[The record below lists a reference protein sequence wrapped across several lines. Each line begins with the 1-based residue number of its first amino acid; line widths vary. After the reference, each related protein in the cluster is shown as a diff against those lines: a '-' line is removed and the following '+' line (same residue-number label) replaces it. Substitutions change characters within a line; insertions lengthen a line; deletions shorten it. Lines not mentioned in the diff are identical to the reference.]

1 MLHAS
6 SSNQLGLAGM
16 DLAKPACMSRS
27 PSHHSMPLSFHERYL
42 AMSPRDTMTV
52 SLLHAGLGGP
62 LCTIDI
68 RNFVATVNGPVAPG
82 IGVVYDAVA
91 DEIKTRCFNE
101 LSSLMGM
108 QRVDT
113 CEARIFVT
121 WHSTEVGRVVVNS
134 LHRSVHL
141 WTTSL
146 YDWHTCLDAGEP
158 GDADASDVI
167 PSDAIMS
174 EVLLRIHADAV

>member
-1 MLHAS
+1 
-6 SSNQLGLAGM
+6 M
-16 DLAKPACMSRS
+16 DLAKLPRS
-27 PSHHSMPLSFHERYL
+27 PSHHSMPHSFHERDFT
-42 AMSPRDTMTV
+42 MSPKATMTA
-52 SLLHAGLGGP
+52 SLRHAGLEGH

-68 RNFVATVNGPVAPG
+68 RNFVATVNWPVAPG

-108 QRVDT
+108 KRVDT

-141 WTTSL
+141 WTTSM

-158 GDADASDVI
+158 MPGDARASDAI

-174 EVLLRIHADAV
+174 EVLLRIHADVV